1 MKTAVTRGIRKG
13 DSVRIVNVHLGEDRV
28 ARRYLDRTGTVQ
40 KISRKNSAAEVLFNN
55 RVSPLEIPL
64 RQLERA

>member
-1 MKTAVTRGIRKG
+1 
-13 DSVRIVNVHLGEDRV
+13 VHLGEDRV